1 MQSEDT
7 GALWRGF
14 DREALDRAYNNS
26 VAVAGSAEI
35 VADWEARSA
44 ALRERM
50 PQHLD
55 LRYGERPRNRI
66 DFLSAG
72 PGAPTLVFVHGGYW
86 QMRSKETFTFAA
98 QGPLACGISVALVG
112 YTLAPD
118 ATLDEIVAEIRDAI
132 DFLAGRLP
140 GLGGD
145 PERLWVSGWSA
156 GGHLAAMVLDHP
168 RVRGG
173 LSISG
178 LYDLEPIRLCYV
190 NEKLGLDA
198 DAAKRNSPMLHLPAV
213 SPPLD
218 VVVGG
223 AELAGMRR
231 QSADYAA
238 ARHDGGLPGE
248 FLEIPGANH
257 FTIMELMARTDG
269 VLSRLVRKMILGG
282 SHRSD
287 SA

>member
-1 MQSEDT
+1 MQSQDT
-7 GALWRGF
+7 GALWRGL
-14 DREALDRAYNNS
+14 DRQALDAAYNNS
-26 VAVAGSAEI
+26 AAVAGSAEI
-35 VADWEARSA
+35 VADWERRSA

-72 PGAPTLVFVHGGYW
+72 GNAPTLVFVHGGYW

-98 QGPLACGISVALVG
+98 QGPLESGINVALVG
-112 YTLAPD
+112 HTLAPE

-132 DFLAGRLP
+132 DFLDGRLP
-140 GLGGD
+140 ALGAD

-173 LSISG
+173 LAISG
-178 LYDLEPIRLCYV
+178 LYDLEPIRRCYV
-190 NEKLGLDA
+190 NEKLGLDVQ
-198 DAAKRNSPMLHLPAV
+198 AAKRNSPLLHLPAV

-218 VVVGG
+218 VFVGG
-223 AELAGMRR
+223 AELAEMRR
-231 QSADYAA
+231 QSADFAA
-238 ARHDGGLPGE
+238 ARRERRLPGE
-248 FLEIPGANH
+248 FLEIASANH
-257 FTIMELMARTDG
+257 FTIMEQMASVDG
-269 VLSRLVRKMILGG
+269 VLTRSIRTMLLGAAHG
-282 SHRSD
+282 S
-287 SA
+287 